1 MKRAYICSYTE
12 QVTLWSRHTINYP
25 GLGNKFRYATQAA
38 GFFLYTML
46 DVTHRMPLLR
56 KKWKLEVFPQN
67 KKTSLSAYIY
77 YLHSG
82 VSKECEQLLP
92 CLNKAAISG
101 IMEYLRAIIFGHQKR
116 LESLNFWNF

>member
-38 GFFLYTML
+38 GFFLYAML

-56 KKWKLEVFPQN
+56 KRWKFEVFPKN
-67 KKTSLSAYIY
+67 KKTSFMEKSKVDTGLFYLKPPHALNPETWLSFPYHTSFYEAYLY
-77 YLHSG
+77 TYQAQGTKYGTS
-82 VSKECEQLLP
+82 
-92 CLNKAAISG
+92 
-101 IMEYLRAIIFGHQKR
+101 
-116 LESLNFWNF
+116 